1 MLLAIALALLVA
13 QGLSSGLIWRAQRE
27 RHINA
32 MVSGLAFRL
41 LGQAPP
47 EGPPPPDGAPRPE
60 GLPGLDGRGPLD
72 GPPAG
77 PPRARRAGPPTLP
90 GDPEA
95 RLRRPPNDL
104 FRLPRSLRLTVEPN
118 FAPAATDRRR
128 SDAESLLHDMLEAQ
142 GVTAPQ
148 VVVLERRPWADPLI
162 GRWYMRSRRGPLA
175 DSGEDPPRL
184 AIAALRQSDGRWLV
198 ARVMVPADERRIL
211 MSIALQTVFIYIA
224 LVGAT
229 ALILRRIARPLK
241 ALTRRVESFAADR
254 SIDGQLAPEGP
265 EDVQRLIDAH
275 NAMEH
280 RIVSLLDEKDV
291 MLGAIGH
298 DLKTP
303 LAALR
308 VRIEAVD
315 DDAERAR
322 MAATIEDI
330 TRSLD
335 DILSLARV
343 GRPTDPVESTQ
354 LSALVA
360 DVVGEY
366 EDMGE
371 DVELGETERMVLRL
385 RPTWVR
391 RGLRN
396 LVSNALRYGTR
407 ARVSLA
413 RDGRHA
419 VLRIE
424 DDGPGIPDPDIARM
438 MEPFTRLEASRNS
451 ATGGAGL
458 GLALARAIAEQHG
471 GSLMLIN
478 RPEGGQVGSGRIAG
492 LTAELRLPLS

>member
-1 MLLAIALALLVA
+1 MLLAIALALMVA
-13 QGLSSGLIWRAQRE
+13 QGISSGLMWRAQHE
-27 RHINA
+27 RHLNGMVNA
-32 MVSGLAFRL
+32 LAFRL
-41 LGQAPP
+41 LGQVPQD
-47 EGPPPPDGAPRPE
+47 GPPPPFDGMPRSRRDAT
-60 GLPGLDGRGPLD
+60 GRFHRGPDD
-72 GPPAG
+72 G
-77 PPRARRAGPPTLP
+77 
-90 GDPEA
+90 
-95 RLRRPPNDL
+95 
-104 FRLPRSLRLTVEPN
+104 FRLPRPLRLRIEPA
-118 FAPAATDRRR
+118 FAAGPRDRRR
-128 SDAESLLHDMLEAQ
+128 SDAEGPLQEVLEGQ
-142 GVTAPQ
+142 GLVEPQ
-148 VVVLERRPWADPLI
+148 VVVIERRPWRDPVI
-162 GRWYMRSRRGPLA
+162 GRWFLNSRRAPLA
-175 DSGEDPPRL
+175 NAQDDPPRL
-184 AIAALRQSDGRWLV
+184 ILAALRQDDGHWLV
-198 ARVMVPADERRIL
+198 ARVLVPADERRIL
-211 MSIALQTVFIYIA
+211 VSILLQTVFTYIV

-254 SIDGQLAPEGP
+254 SLDGQLAPQGP
-265 EDVQRLIDAH
+265 EDVQRLIEAH

-371 DVELGETERMVLRL
+371 DVVFGDSERLVLPL
-385 RPTWVR
+385 RPTWLR
-391 RGLRN
+391 RALRN

-407 ARVSLA
+407 ARVSL
-413 RDGRHA
+413 RREGREA
-419 VLRIE
+419 VLRVE
-424 DDGPGIPDPDIARM
+424 DDGPGIPEGDIARM
-438 MEPFTRLEASRNS
+438 MEPFTRLEASRNT

-471 GSLMLIN
+471 GSLMLRN
-478 RPEGGQVGSGRIAG
+478 RRDGGKVAG
-492 LTAELRLPLS
+492 LIAELRLPFA